1 MYEVEEVFVAFENG
15 VYIIFSMCIYILSF
29 DWWLTWGVPKD
40 EMLND
45 FNWFKTKPQH
55 VWGSTTTRHFWLI
68 SVGSR
73 LMAEL

>member
-15 VYIIFSMCIYILSF
+15 VYIYIQYMHIYLVLID
-29 DWWLTWGVPKD
+29 DWLGVPKD